1 MAILR
6 AKDAAKMDAKARSD
20 KLKDLRME
28 LVKSHVGIK
37 KATAK
42 TKEIKRAI
50 ARIYTFN
57 AVEIAKSQQAMKKK

>member
-6 AKDAAKMDAKARSD
+6 AKDVHKMDAKARMD

-28 LVKSHVGIK
+28 LARAHVTANK
-37 KATAK
+37 TNAK

-50 ARIYTFN
+50 ARLLTFETFE
-57 AVEIAKSQQAMKKK
+57 ATKSREVTKQK

>member
-6 AKDAAKMDAKARSD
+6 AKEAIKMDAKARSE

-28 LVKSHVGIK
+28 LARAHVTANK
-37 KATAK
+37 TNAK

-50 ARIYTFN
+50 ARLLTFG
-57 AVEIAKSQQAMKKK
+57 AAETARSRGAKKQQ

>member
-6 AKDAAKMDAKARSD
+6 AKDVPKMDAKARSD

-28 LVKSHVGIK
+28 LVKSHVGTR

-57 AVEIAKSQQAMKKK
+57 AAEIAKSQRALKKE